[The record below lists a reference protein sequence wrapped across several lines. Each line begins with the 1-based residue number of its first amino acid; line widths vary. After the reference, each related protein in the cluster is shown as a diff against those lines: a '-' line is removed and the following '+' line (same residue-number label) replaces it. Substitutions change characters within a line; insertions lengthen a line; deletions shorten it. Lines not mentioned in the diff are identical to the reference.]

1 MNPDTLTIVA
11 TSTAS
16 LSNAEKIAVR
26 KCSEPEDDLLQIY
39 DTLKVD
45 QILIKSREFVW
56 TKKNGYQKKR
66 VLEISVLAEI

>member
-1 MNPDTLTIVA
+1 MNKQIVA

-16 LSNAEKIAVR
+16 LSNGEKIAVR
-26 KCSEPEDDLLQIY
+26 KWGEPEDDLLQIY

-56 TKKNGYQKKR
+56 TKKTDIRKNESWK
-66 VLEISVLAEI
+66 SVC

>member
-16 LSNAEKIAVR
+16 LSNGEKIAVR

-56 TKKNGYQKKR
+56 TKKTDIRKNESWK
-66 VLEISVLAEI
+66 SVC